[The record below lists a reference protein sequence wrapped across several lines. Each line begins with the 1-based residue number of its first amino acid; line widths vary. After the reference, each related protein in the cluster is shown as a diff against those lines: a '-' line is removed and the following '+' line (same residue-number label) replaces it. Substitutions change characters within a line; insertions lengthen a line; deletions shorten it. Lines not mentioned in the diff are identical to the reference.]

1 MEDQFAKFLRL
12 FGNILFSA
20 ILFIIGVGL
29 LLLGLRFLMG
39 ALDTLSWFSY
49 LYMTGMLLI
58 PSAFFIS
65 VYAVYFKRTAH
76 HPSKMARV
84 FSKTY
89 FITAILSWMVVLVID
104 SINFIK
110 KGRADIDQYYSFN
123 LLYLVINIGMIFMIG
138 IIQAL
143 TTVKEV
149 DWMEKYK

>member
-12 FGNILFSA
+12 FGNIFFSA

-29 LLLGLRFLMG
+29 LLLGLRFILG
-39 ALDTLSWFSY
+39 ALDTLPWFSY
-49 LYMTGMLLI
+49 VYMTGMLLI

-76 HPSKMARV
+76 HPSKPVRL
-84 FSKTY
+84 FSNAY
-89 FITAILSWMVVLVID
+89 FILAILSWVVVLITD
-104 SINFIK
+104 SITFIK

-123 LLYLVINIGMIFMIG
+123 LLYLVINIGMIFFIG

-143 TTVKEV
+143 TSVKEE
-149 DWMEKYK
+149 DWMKKYQ